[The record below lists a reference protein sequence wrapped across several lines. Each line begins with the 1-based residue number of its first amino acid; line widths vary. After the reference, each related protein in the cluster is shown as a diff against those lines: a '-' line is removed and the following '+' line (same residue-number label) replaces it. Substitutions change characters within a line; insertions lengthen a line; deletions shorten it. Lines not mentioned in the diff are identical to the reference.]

1 VEKRRDRQDEAAA
14 DIFSIVLL
22 SHLNVMLNFAIKAI
36 YNIKCTVKQNYATE
50 NIFINKP

>member
-36 YNIKCTVKQNYATE
+36 YKIRCTVKQNYVME
-50 NIFINKP
+50 NIFTNKF